1 MTSRG
6 RDRGTKPLK
15 FKVKYSTVWEVWP
28 KSQVREDSYF
38 MNNFLHVLSNAVPSI
53 PPVLAKGFVVLM
65 QQVEVGDVQLGKQRQ
80 RQCLAQRR
88 DPSEPATA
96 NG

>member
-28 KSQVREDSYF
+28 KSQGREDSYL

-53 PPVLAKGFVVLM
+53 PPGLAKGFVVLM
-65 QQVEVGDVQLGKQRQ
+65 QLGKQRQ
-80 RQCLAQRR
+80 RQCLTQRR